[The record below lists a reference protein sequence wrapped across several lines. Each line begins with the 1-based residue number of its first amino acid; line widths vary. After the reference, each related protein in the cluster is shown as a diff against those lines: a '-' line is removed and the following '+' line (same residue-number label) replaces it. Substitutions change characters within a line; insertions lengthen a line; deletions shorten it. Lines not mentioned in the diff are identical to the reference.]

1 MIIKQHDFCVWKIAH
16 GQTIE
21 SLLRAWVVC
30 DQSGPGL
37 NLFIPLRSETERRE
51 KFQKLKET
59 LF

>member
-1 MIIKQHDFCVWKIAH
+1 MIIKQHNFRVWKNAH

-30 DQSGPGL
+30 DQSGLGL

-51 KFQKLKET
+51 KFQN
-59 LF
+59 